1 MHHNPGAVR
10 KIPQGQ
16 KNKTPEPKKKTK
28 TKNKFGVVF
37 VLRRSARKCRGNLG
51 FDESIEAWASWR
63 SAGPKQRKP
72 TNKKNTIRWCWWW
85 CFCFLGCGFWIFSGW
100 DPGLLW
106 DILAQQ
112 PVEDPPGPV
121 LVQAEVHQLEQGR
134 RPRRGSGSDVRRG
147 DAEPIAAV
155 PARWPPPRRAC
166 GG

>member
-72 TNKKNTIRWCWWW
+72 TNKKLLFVGVGGGVFVFGAVDFGYFPDGIQGYYSQLFPSSAASYPASGADCRPVRTI
-85 CFCFLGCGFWIFSGW
+85 
-100 DPGLLW
+100 
-106 DILAQQ
+106 
-112 PVEDPPGPV
+112 
-121 LVQAEVHQLEQGR
+121 
-134 RPRRGSGSDVRRG
+134 
-147 DAEPIAAV
+147 
-155 PARWPPPRRAC
+155 
-166 GG
+166 